1 MIKMHRDE
9 TYQDRRHSNP
19 EGAWNL

>member
-1 MIKMHRDE
+1 MIKMRRDE